1 MCQVASVFTIYNRK
15 SVSNENAGVIDAVG
29 EDVVGWAVG
38 DAVLYHG
45 SAFYIFTTV
54 FMLIIHTDDRL
65 LVSPI
70 WRLR

>member
-15 SVSNENAGVIDAVG
+15 SVSNENSGVIDAVG

-45 SAFYIFTTV
+45 SAFYNSTTV
-54 FMLIIHTDDRL
+54 FMF
-65 LVSPI
+65 
-70 WRLR
+70 